1 MLFLKSILIKI
12 IKNNQNFFH
21 RRYVVVP
28 QKAMADGNLRH
39 SGRMWRMVFSTHRK
53 TLAHT
58 EFNNDS
64 KRCFSPKRNKG
75 AHSLICKQISFKI
88 LKIDIYFFFLL

>member
-1 MLFLKSILIKI
+1 MLGIRKMLFLKSILIKI

-53 TLAHT
+53 MLAHT

-64 KRCFSPKRNKG
+64 DV
-75 AHSLICKQISFKI
+75 SL
-88 LKIDIYFFFLL
+88 LKEIKEHIV